1 MKAERR
7 EFLLK
12 AVAAGVAGL
21 FLLDRFVI
29 EPVTQGW
36 KEQGQRIAELR
47 EKVKRGRLLLARE
60 KTIRARWDE
69 MLRANLPAEVSLAET
84 EVYKAVGRWAHDCQI
99 NLTSL
104 TPQWQTHEDG
114 FETME
119 CRVAATGDQASL
131 GRFIFELETDP
142 LPVNLEECEFAT
154 RDARGAQL
162 TLTARMT
169 FLRIARPE
177 GGPR

>member
-1 MKAERR
+1 MKANRR

-21 FLLDRFVI
+21 FLLDTFVLT
-29 EPVTQGW
+29 PVLRGW
-36 KEQGQRIAELR
+36 KDQGLRIQELR
-47 EKVKRGRLLLARE
+47 EKVKRGRLLLVRE
-60 KTIRARWDE
+60 KTIRDRWAE
-69 MLRANLPAEVSLAET
+69 MLRANLPAEVSAAET
-84 EVYKAVGRWAHDCQI
+84 EVYKAVGRWARDSQI

-104 TPQWQTHEDG
+104 TPQWQNREEG
-114 FETME
+114 FETLE

-169 FLRIARPE
+169 FLRLPRPE
-177 GGPR
+177 GAAR